1 MRNSNIIIMSVSLMD
16 LITALLIL
24 FDSHPLLVAR
34 LGIFYKIF
42 PHPAYGALL
51 MLIAVLLAFYGLTIA
66 IPLRRFLLF
75 IPQQL
80 FLLMT
85 TGSAVDYI
93 AMQHYADGIMRS
105 WQFILQDQLPTIIL
119 TLVYFF
125 AIVDLRKRKY
135 VQY

>member
-1 MRNSNIIIMSVSLMD
+1 MSVSVMD
-16 LITALLIL
+16 LATALLIL
-24 FDSHPLLVAR
+24 FYPHPLLVAR

-51 MLIAVLLAFYGLTIA
+51 MFIAVLCAFYGLTITVS
-66 IPLRRFLLF
+66 LRRFLLF
-75 IPQQL
+75 IPQQI
-80 FLLMT
+80 FLLLT
-85 TGSAVDYI
+85 TGSAVDFI
-93 AMQHYADGIMRS
+93 LMQHYADGIMRS

-119 TLVYFF
+119 TLIYFF